1 MNYCVCVNIFSSPPH
16 VWCVCFSQGYL
27 EKDDM
32 VITMIEENV
41 NHDTC
46 HVAISRGPFS
56 PQQAHPLV
64 CYSLLPLPAPA
75 AISSQRADPG
85 NCFSLCKMKK
95 RWKRTSGVR
104 TNAQSLGLPKVHRLP
119 TLRCFLPQRQSRSVC
134 PPSWPC
140 WRLPI
145 LKCSIS
151 HLWFLPLLSMRQNC
165 WQAER
170 EGNVWVF
177 TSWFGLW
184 EHVSSP
190 AWNQVQKPLEQVVF
204 PPWLVCLKVP
214 SLRDVYWAQPFNV
227 FW

>member
-1 MNYCVCVNIFSSPPH
+1 
-16 VWCVCFSQGYL
+16 
-27 EKDDM
+27 
-32 VITMIEENV
+32 MIEENV

-46 HVAISRGPFS
+46 HVAISRGPCS

-170 EGNVWVF
+170 EGNVWGF
-177 TSWFGLW
+177 YKLIWAMRTHFQPCLESGPEASGASCFPTLTCLP
-184 EHVSSP
+184 ESPIFERCALSP
-190 AWNQVQKPLEQVVF
+190 AL
-204 PPWLVCLKVP
+204 
-214 SLRDVYWAQPFNV
+214 
-227 FW
+227 